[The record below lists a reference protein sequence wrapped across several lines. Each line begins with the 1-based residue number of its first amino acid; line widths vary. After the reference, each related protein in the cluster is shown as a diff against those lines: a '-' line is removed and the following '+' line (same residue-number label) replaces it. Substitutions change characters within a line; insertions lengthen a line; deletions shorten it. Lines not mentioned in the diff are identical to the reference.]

1 MKPTFLI
8 SCAAL
13 FLGGVLMLI
22 FTPVINS
29 TVTLFLGGLFALMG
43 GVPVIV
49 CWFRELFA
57 LLPDEKKQESHIEN
71 SNEEDK

>member
-13 FLGGVLMLI
+13 LLSGVLMLI
-22 FTPVINS
+22 FTPIVNS
-29 TVTLFLGGLFALMG
+29 NVTLFLGGLFALMG
-43 GVPVIV
+43 GVPVIL

-57 LLPDEKKQESHIEN
+57 LLPDEKREKSAEN
-71 SNEEDK
+71 SNKEDK